1 MSATDMKLP
10 VTGGAEKRSYVR
22 GMFAAIAPSYD
33 LLNHVL
39 SLNADRGWRPVH
51 QSSADKRIYL
61 SDT

>member
-39 SLNADRGWRPVH
+39 SLNIDRAWRTP
-51 QSSADKRIYL
+51 D
-61 SDT
+61 DD